1 MDGSFKE
8 HLAAS
13 SDIALP
19 ENEPLARP
27 EIHNHLTVGFN
38 TTTRYLEVLA
48 KISHGCMKGNS
59 SPLMAIE
66 SSARLSTNSAN
77 IKPVA
82 AIFVTHSSQPHHLCS
97 HLPLLAKA
105 ASFAVPLSPPTRIIV
120 LPEGAEDR
128 LKMTLGIPR
137 VGMIGLMDGA
147 PDASSLVEHI
157 RQKVPEMEVAWL
169 REAVKGA

>member
-1 MDGSFKE
+1 M
-8 HLAAS
+8 AS
-13 SDIALP
+13 SDKALP
-19 ENEPLARP
+19 DNETLAWP
-27 EIHNHLTVGFN
+27 EILNHLTVGFN

-48 KISHGCMKGNS
+48 KMSNACTKEYS
-59 SPLMAIE
+59 SPVMAIE
-66 SSARLSTNSAN
+66 TSARPSFNAAN

-82 AIFVTHSSQPHHLCS
+82 VIFVTRSSQPHVLRS

-105 ASFAVPLSPPTRIIV
+105 ASFAVPLSPPTRIVI

-137 VGMIGLMDGA
+137 VGMIGLVDGA

-157 RQKVPEMEVAWL
+157 RQDVPEMEVTWL
-169 REAVKGA
+169 REAIKGA